1 MAKKEKEIRVLIVEY
16 DKEPVE
22 KVIKNE
28 LETLQEIVGGYI
40 ECLPLDDET
49 TIICN
54 EEGKI
59 NGLPLNR
66 PLYTDDGKLYDIIAG
81 TFIISGD
88 DIKNGEFVSL
98 SDKQLNK
105 YKDQF
110 LHPKFYVKIG
120 ESIFP
125 IDRDC

>member
-1 MAKKEKEIRVLIVEY
+1 MAKKEKEIRVLIVEH
-16 DKEPVE
+16 DKAPVE

-28 LETLQEIVGGYI
+28 LEALQEIVGGYI

-66 PLYTDDGKLYDIIAG
+66 PLYTDDGKMYDIIAG
-81 TFIISGD
+81 TFIYC
-88 DIKNGEFVSL
+88 K
-98 SDKQLNK
+98 
-105 YKDQF
+105 
-110 LHPKFYVKIG
+110 
-120 ESIFP
+120 
-125 IDRDC
+125 R

>member
-1 MAKKEKEIRVLIVEY
+1 MAKKEIRVLIVEH
-16 DKEPVE
+16 DKAPVE

-28 LETLQEIVGGYI
+28 LEALQEIVGGYI

-66 PLYTDDGKLYDIIAG
+66 PLYTDDGKLYDIIVG

-88 DIKNGEFVSL
+88 DVKNGEFVSL
-98 SDKQLNK
+98 GDEQLNK
-105 YKDQF
+105 YKEQF

-120 ESIFP
+120 KSIFP
-125 IDRDC
+125 IEIDRDC